1 MKLKNNISLQCLLV
15 MMVALCLSSCKSVNR
30 NTVYFQNA
38 DELSMPVDLPQYAI
52 RIKPDDELRIIIS
65 SSMPDATLVYNFSP
79 FTESRLGQKDKATTL
94 TTTTYLVQPNGK
106 VTLPVLGDIEVAGKT
121 TLEVKEMILARLV
134 DHVIDPIVSVDMM
147 SMSALVLGRVDRP
160 GRVSFTH
167 QRYSVLDALA
177 QCGDVRL
184 DGKKQNIRLVREEN
198 GKAVTHVLDLTDANI
213 ISSPYYYLQQ
223 NDVLIVDASV
233 AAKSNA
239 EYNQMNSFKISVI
252 STCVSTLSVIVSMAI
267 ALLK

>member
-1 MKLKNNISLQCLLV
+1 MKLNSTIRLACLLLT
-15 MMVALCLSSCKSVNR
+15 MSALGWTGCKSVDT

-38 DELSMPVDLPQYAI
+38 DEVLATAHLYDYSI

-65 SSMPDATLVYNFSP
+65 SPLPDATFQYNYSP
-79 FTESRLGQKDKATTL
+79 FSESRIQQKDRTT
-94 TTTTYLVQPNGK
+94 TTNLTTYLVQPDGNI
-106 VTLPVLGDIEVAGKT
+106 TLPVLGDVHVAGMT
-121 TLEVKEMILARLV
+121 TLEVKNMITAMLEN
-134 DHVIDPIVSVDMM
+134 HVKDPIVSVNILDMC
-147 SMSALVLGRVDRP
+147 AIVLGRVGNP
-160 GRVSFTH
+160 QRVTFTH

-177 QCGDVRL
+177 RCGDVRL
-184 DGKKQNIRLVREEN
+184 DGKKQNVRLVREVN
-198 GKAVTHVLDLTDANI
+198 GKAETHVLDLTDANI
-213 ISSPYYYLQQ
+213 VSSPYYYLQQ
-223 NDVLIVDASV
+223 NDVIIVDASV

>member
-1 MKLKNNISLQCLLV
+1 MKLRLNIPLLSLLV
-15 MMVALCLSSCKSVNR
+15 SMAALCLTSCQSVNR

-38 DELSMPVDLPQYAI
+38 DEVIVDSEMHDYAL
-52 RIKPDDELRIIIS
+52 RIKPDDELRVIITS
-65 SSMPDATLVYNFSP
+65 ALPDATMVYNYTPFS
-79 FTESRLGQKDKATTL
+79 ESRIGQKDRTTTL
-94 TTTTYLVQPNGK
+94 NTTTYLVQPDGK
-106 VTLPVLGDIEVAGKT
+106 ITLPVLGDVEVAGKT
-121 TLEVKEMILARLV
+121 TVEVKNEIVEMLREQVV
-134 DHVIDPIVSVDMM
+134 DPVVSVDFI
-147 SMSALVLGRVDRP
+147 SMNALVLGRVEHP
-160 GRVSFTH
+160 GRVTFSH

-184 DGKKQNIRLVREEN
+184 DGKKQNVRILREEN
-198 GKAVTHVLDLTDANI
+198 GKISTHVLDLTDASI
-213 ISSPYYYLQQ
+213 ITSPYYYLQQ
-223 NDVLIVDASV
+223 NDVLIVDASI

>member
-1 MKLKNNISLQCLLV
+1 MKLKSYITLHCLLATL
-15 MMVALCLSSCKSVNR
+15 VALCLTSCQSVNR

-38 DELSMPVDLPQYAI
+38 DELIVDTDLNNYAL
-52 RIKPDDELRIIIS
+52 RIKPDDELRVIITS
-65 SSMPDATLVYNFSP
+65 AFPDATMVYNYTPFS
-79 FTESRLGQKDKATTL
+79 ESRLGQKDRTTTL
-94 TTTTYLVQPNGK
+94 NTTTYLVQPDGK
-106 VTLPVLGDIEVAGKT
+106 ITLPVLGDVEVVGKT
-121 TLEVKEMILARLV
+121 TVEVKEMIIDMLKDQVV
-134 DHVIDPIVSVDMM
+134 DPVVSVDLM
-147 SMSALVLGRVDRP
+147 SMYALVLGRVDRP

-184 DGKKQNIRLVREEN
+184 DGRKQNVRILREEN
-198 GKAVTHVLDLTDANI
+198 GKIRTHVLDLTDASVI
-213 ISSPYYYLQQ
+213 TSPYYYLQQ